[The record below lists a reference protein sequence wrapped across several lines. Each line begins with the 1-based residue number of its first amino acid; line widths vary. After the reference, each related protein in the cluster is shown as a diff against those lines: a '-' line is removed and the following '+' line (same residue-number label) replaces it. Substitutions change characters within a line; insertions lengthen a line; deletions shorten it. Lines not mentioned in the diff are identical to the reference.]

1 MARDSAPRC
10 PLCGAEMREE
20 RGMARENL
28 GMVERWWMCPSCLHR
43 MVTIHRMVTTE
54 DVCDSGAAPVPGE
67 TREDKWQTR

>member
-1 MARDSAPRC
+1 
-10 PLCGAEMREE
+10 MREE

-54 DVCDSGAAPVPGE
+54 DMGEGENGLQHTEHPGE
-67 TREDKWQTR
+67 

>member
-1 MARDSAPRC
+1 
-10 PLCGAEMREE
+10 MREE

-67 TREDKWQTR
+67 TRGDRWRTR

>member
-1 MARDSAPRC
+1 MTREGDAPTC
-10 PLCGAEMREE
+10 PLCGETMREE

-54 DVCDSGAAPVPGE
+54 DMGEGENGLQHTEHPGE
-67 TREDKWQTR
+67 